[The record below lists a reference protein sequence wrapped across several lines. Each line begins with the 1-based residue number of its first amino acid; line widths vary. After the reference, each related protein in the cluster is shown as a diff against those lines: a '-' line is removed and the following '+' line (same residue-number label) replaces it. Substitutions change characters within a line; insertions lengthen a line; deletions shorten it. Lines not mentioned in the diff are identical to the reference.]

1 MGIFHRLLSRRPQ
14 RRVSFMIR
22 YQQLKMPLH
31 YTIEDVRQKIGASL
45 HIDPKSIRD
54 LTLLRE
60 SLDARKKPELY
71 YVLSAAFCCD
81 KEKALLQK
89 YKKGGLILPY
99 EEKKLVL
106 PRLSGK
112 QKGQRPVV
120 VGSGPAGLFCCYY
133 LAKAGL
139 SPILVERGRDVTK
152 RSKDVERFFETGIL
166 DPESNVQF
174 GEGGAGTFSDGK
186 LTTSNKDPL
195 GYQKEILKIF
205 VSMGADERILYEQKP
220 HIGTDK
226 LVEVVKNL
234 RKEIINLGG
243 EVLFETKATDLII
256 EEGDEKRIKGV
267 ILNGERRL
275 LSDQVVLAIGH
286 SARDTFSMLYE
297 KGFLL
302 EAKPFA
308 VGLRIQHSQEMI
320 DASQYGSIHAG
331 KLAAASYKLT
341 AQAQNGRSVFTFCM
355 CPGGYVVNASSETG
369 GLCVNGMSYSDRS
382 GENAN
387 SAVIVSVT
395 PDDFKDRDPLA
406 GIRFQRE
413 LEKKAYELNKG
424 AIPIQRY
431 EDYEMNRPTGKA
443 GSIRVCVKGQY
454 AFSNLRGLLPKEA
467 EEAFLDAMGQFDKK
481 LKGFADPDA
490 LLSGVE
496 ARTSSPV
503 RILRDESGQAL
514 TVKGVYPCGEGAGYA
529 GGITSAAV
537 DGLKTAIALLKNLGG
552 I

>member
-1 MGIFHRLLSRRPQ
+1 MGIFHRLPGRQPQ
-14 RRVSFMIR
+14 RRVNFMIR

-31 YTIEDVRQKIGASL
+31 YTMEDVREKIGTSL
-45 HIDPKSIRD
+45 HIDPKSIRN

-71 YVLSAAFCCD
+71 YVLSTGFACD

-89 YKKGGLILPY
+89 YKKSGLILPY
-99 EEKKLVL
+99 EEKELTL
-106 PRLSGK
+106 PLLSEK
-112 QKGQRPVV
+112 QKGQRPIVI
-120 VGSGPAGLFCCYY
+120 GSGPAGLFCCYY

-139 SPILVERGRDVTK
+139 SPILIERGKDVDK

-195 GYQKEILKIF
+195 GYQKEILKLF

-226 LVEVVKNL
+226 LIKVVKNL
-234 RKEIINLGG
+234 RKEIISLGG
-243 EVLFETKATDLII
+243 EVLFETRVTDLII
-256 EEGDEKRIKGV
+256 EEDNEKRIKGV
-267 ILNGERRL
+267 VLNGERQL

-308 VGLRIQHSQEMI
+308 VGLRIQHPQEMI
-320 DASQYGSIHAG
+320 DVSQYGSIHAG
-331 KLAAASYKLT
+331 KLPAASYKLT

-355 CPGGYVVNASSETG
+355 CPGGYVINASSESG
-369 GLCVNGMSYSDRS
+369 GLCVNGMSYSGRS

-395 PDDFKDRDPLA
+395 PDDFMDTDPLA

-413 LEKKAYELNKG
+413 LEKKAYELGKG
-424 AIPIQRY
+424 AIPMQRL
-431 EDYEMNRPTGKA
+431 EDYEKNRPTEEA
-443 GSIRVCVKGQY
+443 GSVSVCVKGQY

-481 LKGFADPDA
+481 LKGFAHSDA
-490 LLSGVE
+490 LLSGIE

-503 RILRDESGQAL
+503 RILRDGRGQAL
-514 TVKGVYPCGEGAGYA
+514 TIKGVYPCGEGAGYA

>member
-31 YTIEDVRQKIGASL
+31 YTMEDVRQKIGASL

-54 LTLLRE
+54 LTILRE
-60 SLDARKKPELY
+60 SLDARKKPDLY
-71 YVLSAAFCCD
+71 YVLSAAFVCD
-81 KEKALLQK
+81 KEKGLLQK
-89 YKKGGLILPY
+89 YKKSGLLLPY

-106 PRLSGK
+106 PRLKGD
-112 QKGQRPVV
+112 QKEQRPVV

-139 SPILVERGRDVTK
+139 SPILIERGKDVSK
-152 RSKDVERFFETGIL
+152 RSEDVERFFETGIL

-195 GYQKEILKIF
+195 GYQREILKLF

-226 LVEVVKNL
+226 LIEVVKNL
-234 RKEIINLGG
+234 REEIIRLGG
-243 EVLFETKATDLII
+243 EVLFETKVTDLII
-256 EEGDEKRIKGV
+256 EDGKKQIKGM
-267 ILNGERRL
+267 ILNGERQL
-275 LSDQVVLAIGH
+275 LTKQVVLAIGH
-286 SARDTFSMLYE
+286 SARDTFSMLNE

-308 VGLRIQHSQEMI
+308 VGLRIQHSQKMI
-320 DASQYGSIHAG
+320 DASQYGSVHGG
-331 KLAAASYKLT
+331 KLPAASYKLT

-355 CPGGYVVNASSETG
+355 CPGGYVVNASSESG

-395 PDDFKDRDPLA
+395 PNDFKDTDPLA

-413 LEKKAYELNKG
+413 LEKTAYELGKG
-424 AIPIQRY
+424 AIPMQRL
-431 EDYEMNRPTGKA
+431 EDYEKNRPTKEA
-443 GSIRVCVKGQY
+443 GSISVCVKGQY